1 MPTLTQARPQKSAF
15 VIPAD
20 LEEVEYPPEIIRQLE
35 REVEIAK
42 AQLAAGELVPM
53 TAAEYAA
60 KRGLRIG

>member
-1 MPTLTQARPQKSAF
+1 MPTLTQARPQKSGF

-20 LEEVEYPPEIIRQLE
+20 LEEVEYPPEIIKQLE

-60 KRGLRIG
+60 KRGLKIG